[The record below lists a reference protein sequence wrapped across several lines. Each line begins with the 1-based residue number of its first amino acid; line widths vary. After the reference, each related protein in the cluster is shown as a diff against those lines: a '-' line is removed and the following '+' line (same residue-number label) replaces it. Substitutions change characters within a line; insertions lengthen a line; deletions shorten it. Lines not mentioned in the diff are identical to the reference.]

1 VESHPEHRAGTSR
14 NSLIT
19 MRAFPPRFFLRFFQ
33 WYCYPNLRDHI
44 EGDLIEVYNER
55 VKSDGERKAD
65 RKFIIDV
72 LLLFR
77 PGIIRP
83 VKIYNTT
90 DTFGM
95 YKSYFLI
102 AARNLVKQRAHNIL
116 NILGLSMGIAAA
128 LMVAIHIREELSYEK
143 SFAGYQ
149 DIYRVHREGWAT
161 STPPLASEFRNF
173 FPDTEL
179 IGRFSP
185 CGIRVVNTDSN
196 NPGEVTGYYA
206 DSSVVGIFGFQVLEG
221 DANPLTTPS
230 SAVITKHMA
239 KRYFGNGTAVGKFL
253 KFDNGGELMVTAVMA
268 DLPENTHLKF
278 DYLASMADFYTRAGQ
293 DADQRRGW
301 MAMYSYARLRPGSLS
316 RVMDRMPD
324 FIRKYYAGD
333 PEVEGKVQSG
343 AWRLIPLKDIHLG
356 SNLEKE
362 MNPNSSIVYVYVFM
376 AVAVLILIVAS
387 ANFTSMFTTQA
398 LRRMRE
404 VGMRKVMG
412 AKSGQVMAQFLT
424 EISLLIVFSAALAI
438 VLYQVALPLYNNLSG
453 RALTPM
459 SLFTAENT
467 VIAGIILLGVIVISG
482 LYPAV
487 FIARF
492 RAGSFLREHKLPHSM
507 PNMIRNGLLIFQF
520 VVSISLIA
528 AATVVRQQMDL
539 MKNKDLGFD
548 KDQVVT
554 VNLYGNLWQRS
565 QSDASTFKAEF
576 LKNPDILSAGRVDRI
591 IGERISVET
600 VVPEHTPPEE
610 DKIPPVRVLR
620 ADEDYLDAMNILLA
634 DGRNFSL
641 KFNDSTSYII
651 NERAAHALGLTS
663 PVDEVLENRSG
674 GELRRGKVVGVVK
687 DYHFAT
693 FHSEIEPLVI
703 EFSPG
708 MTDYIVFKIRAGKTN
723 ETLDYIRA
731 TSEKLAPNSLFI
743 YQFLDDRI
751 DALYKSEDTVGKVF
765 QFFSALA
772 VVIACLGLFSLS
784 SYTIES
790 RTKEI
795 AIRKVLGA
803 RITTIIAL
811 VSSGMF
817 RLVLI
822 GFLIAVPLTWYG
834 MQKWLQNFA
843 YTIEVE
849 WWVFALTG
857 LVVVCI
863 ASLAIGFRTLRAAA
877 ANPVNSL
884 RNE

>member
-1 VESHPEHRAGTSR
+1 MEGNSADRAGASGSDR
-14 NSLIT
+14 II
-19 MRAFPPRFFLRFFQ
+19 MKPFPPRFFLRFFQ
-33 WYCYPNLRDHI
+33 WYCHPNLRDHI
-44 EGDLIEVYNER
+44 EGDLMEVYNER
-55 VKSDGERKAD
+55 LRTEGNRKAN
-65 RKFIIDV
+65 RKFMVDV

-77 PGIIRP
+77 PGIIKP
-83 VKIYNTT
+83 VRIYNTT
-90 DTFGM
+90 DTYGM
-95 YKSYFLI
+95 YKSYLLI
-102 AARNLVKQRAHNIL
+102 AARNLIKQRAHNIL

-128 LMVAIHIREELSYEK
+128 LIVAIHIREELSYEK

-161 STPPLASEFRNF
+161 STPVLASEFRSF
-173 FPDTEL
+173 FPETEL

-185 CGIRVVNTDSN
+185 CGIRVVNTDTN

-206 DSSVVGIFGFQVLEG
+206 DSSVFDIFNFKLVEG
-221 DANPLTTPS
+221 DPNPLTAPNTS
-230 SAVITKHMA
+230 VITRHMA
-239 KRYFGNGTAVGKFL
+239 ERYFGNEPAVGKIL
-253 KFDNGGELMVTAVMA
+253 KFDNGGELVVTAVME
-268 DLPENTHLKF
+268 DLPDNTHLKF
-278 DYLASMADFYTRAGQ
+278 DYLASMADFYQRAGQ
-293 DADQRRGW
+293 DADERRGW
-301 MAMYSYARLRPGSLS
+301 MAMYSYARLRPGLLT
-316 RVMDRMPD
+316 RVMERMPD
-324 FIRKYYAGD
+324 FIRKYYSGD
-333 PEVEGKVQSG
+333 AEVEAKVQSG
-343 AWRLIPLKDIHLG
+343 AWRLIPLRDIHLNG
-356 SNLEKE
+356 NLEKE
-362 MNPNSSIVYVYVFM
+362 MNANSSMVYVYVFM

-398 LRRMRE
+398 LKRMRE

-412 AKSGQVMAQFLT
+412 AKSGQVMVQFLT
-424 EISLLIVFSAALAI
+424 EISLLILSSAALAI
-438 VLYQVALPLYNNLSG
+438 LLYQLALPMYNDLSG
-453 RALTPM
+453 RALRPVD
-459 SLFTAENT
+459 LFTTQNAT
-467 VIAGIILLGVIVISG
+467 IAGAMLIGVIVISG
-482 LYPAV
+482 LYPAI

-507 PNMIRNGLLIFQF
+507 PNMIRSGLLIFQF

-528 AATVVRQQMDL
+528 AATVVRQQMEL

-554 VNLYGNLWQRS
+554 VNLYGSLWQRV
-565 QSDASTFKAEF
+565 QNDASTFKAEF
-576 LKNPDILSAGRVDRI
+576 LKNPDILSMGRVDRI

-600 VVPEHTPPEE
+600 VIPEHTDLQE

-620 ADEDYLDAMNILLA
+620 ADEGYVDAMNIRVA

-641 KFNDSTSYII
+641 DFNDSTSYII
-651 NERAAHALGLTS
+651 NESAVRALGLAA
-663 PVDEVLENRSG
+663 PVNAVLENRSG
-674 GELRRGKVVGVVK
+674 GEPRRGKVVGVVK

-708 MTDYIVFKIRAGKTN
+708 MTDNIIFKIRGGKTT
-723 ETLDYIRA
+723 ESLDYIKE
-731 TSEKLAPNSLFI
+731 TSAKLAPNSLFI

-751 DALYKSEDTVGKVF
+751 DALYKSEDTMGKVF

-772 VVIACLGLFSLS
+772 IVIACLGLFSLS

-803 RITTIIAL
+803 RVTALMAL
-811 VSSGMF
+811 VSSGMI

-822 GFLIAVPLTWYG
+822 GFVIAVPPTWYL
-834 MQKWLQNFA
+834 MQKWLQSFA
-843 YTIEVE
+843 YTVGIQ
-849 WWVFALTG
+849 WWVFAVTG

-863 ASLAIGFRTLRAAA
+863 ASAAIGFRTLRAAA